1 MKTNRIY
8 NKVRNMVRSK
18 LCIMYYAL
26 CISMMCASCSDMLES
41 DSSRQ
46 VFNPDLNNKT
56 DSIYFSLGILQGMQ
70 ELADH
75 YVFQGEMRGD
85 LTKVTSYTDNNLRQL
100 ANFTA
105 TTANRYDSAYVFYRV
120 INNCNYYIA
129 HRDTT
134 LRNGSQYVSM
144 GEYVGVKAIRAWAY
158 MQLAR
163 VYGKVTFYTE
173 PLTQI
178 SQIDNGQYEELD
190 LAGIVARLAPDLEQ
204 YSGGKFTKPDGET
217 DKYDL
222 PNFGNV
228 TPANSVFFT
237 QNVFIPV
244 DVILGDMYLETGDYS
259 NAAKHYITYFTE
271 VSANPFSAYTQQYAE
286 RRRWGRGNSDELPSD
301 WKDDNQQ
308 GSTGTWSNIFDDS
321 NYDLITYIP
330 LNANSRQGAIT
341 SLPQAFGYDYYANS
355 PSYIEE
361 VQIEPSDSY
370 IALSNAQL
378 YHYNAITSGSDPLV
392 HAAKIGDTRLSGIQV
407 DRTQGDSIK
416 TWTTKYRYPK
426 VVLYRRSTV
435 WLHLAEAF
443 NRLGMYDAAFA
454 ILKDGVNEGL
464 LVAPYI
470 RPETLTA
477 LQTTYPLLSE
487 ANIAK
492 WRYTSAYIGIHGHGA
507 GITRDI
513 NFSLLSEGKYS
524 ATYIPGLSPYQLTDV
539 VTNKMAE
546 IKKDYAV
553 TVGTTPSD
561 TINAMEDI
569 LCDEYALEL
578 AFEGSRFYD
587 LCRMARS
594 KNRAGLY
601 GGNFGSQWLAKK
613 LAFKASGLEDE
624 SKWYLPFK

>member
-1 MKTNRIY
+1 MKLKYLLFILYTLLFSA
-8 NKVRNMVRSK
+8 MST
-18 LCIMYYAL
+18 
-26 CISMMCASCSDMLES
+26 SCADMLES

-46 VFNPDLNNKT
+46 VFDPDLNSKT
-56 DSIYFSLGILQGMQ
+56 DSIFFSLGILQGMQ

-105 TTANRYDSAYVFYRV
+105 TTANRYDSAYVYYRV

-134 LRNGSQYVSM
+134 LRNGSQYVAM
-144 GEYVGVKAIRAWAY
+144 GEYIGVKAIRAWAY

-163 VYGKVTFYTE
+163 VYGKVPFCIE
-173 PLTQI
+173 PLTKI
-178 SQIDNGQYEELD
+178 SQINNGQYEELD
-190 LAGIVARLAPDLEQ
+190 MAGIVARLAPDLEQ

-217 DKYDL
+217 DKYEL

-228 TPANSVFFT
+228 TPTNSSFYA
-237 QNVFIPV
+237 QKVFIPV

-259 NAAKHYITYFTE
+259 NAAKHYVTYFTE
-271 VSANPFSAYTQQYAE
+271 VSATPFSAYTQSYSGS
-286 RRRWGRGNSDELPSD
+286 RRGGYRVIGDELPSD

-308 GSTGTWSNIFDDS
+308 GVDGTWSSIF
-321 NYDLITYIP
+321 NNTVADLITYIP
-330 LNANSRQGAIT
+330 LNANSRQGAVT

-355 PSYIEE
+355 PTYIEE

-370 IALSNAQL
+370 VALSDAQE
-378 YHYNAITSGSDPLV
+378 YCYNAITSGNDPLV
-392 HAAKIGDTRLSGIQV
+392 HAAKLGDTRMSGIQT
-407 DRTQGDSIK
+407 DRSQGDSVK
-416 TWTTKYRYPK
+416 TWTTKYRYPN
-426 VVLYRRSTV
+426 VVLYRNSTV

-454 ILKDGVNEGL
+454 ILKDGINEGL
-464 LVAPYI
+464 LMAPYMS
-470 RPETLTA
+470 PETLTA

-487 ANIAK
+487 TNISK
-492 WRYTSAYIGIHGHGA
+492 WRYTPAFVGIHAHGA
-507 GITRDI
+507 GITRD
-513 NFSLLSEGKYS
+513 SYLSIISSGS
-524 ATYIPGLSPYQLTDV
+524 FTVTYISGLSPYQLADV
-539 VTNKMAE
+539 VGNKLAD

-553 TVGTTPSD
+553 AVGTTQKD

-587 LCRMARS
+587 LCRMARN

-601 GGNFGSQWLAKK
+601 SGNFGSQWLAKK
-613 LAFKASGLEDE
+613 LAAKASGLEDE